1 MAPTILALLASL
13 SWGELRVV
21 KLEMDAPG
29 ARDPKRLEKV
39 FGVRPGELLD
49 REALRMGVQA
59 LLATQE
65 VEDAWVELDKVP
77 EGAVV
82 RVHAQVA
89 SRVAD
94 LKFVGLP
101 RKQRALVAK
110 ELKLEVGTPL
120 VGPRFEQALAR
131 AAQLLRA
138 DGFPEAT
145 LEPQLDFHVEAGV
158 VDVTIRARLGSQRVL
173 CDLRA
178 DGLPP
183 GLVSLWRATGAKK
196 GQRLTKG
203 ALEGFRRRLTTSLRR
218 MGFWEVEV
226 EGPEL
231 SPIAC
236 GTQAFFLVKPG
247 PQYSLRV
254 EGEKVSRKTLAN
266 VFPFLSGEDSFAPG
280 SEGWLAERLKREL
293 QRDGFPFARVEVE
306 LRTDLPEPV
315 LAIKVQRGRKLPV
328 KAVRFPGVPAGS
340 PLIKKLEEHILVG
353 ERGLSALTGSRWDDD
368 TLAADRDSLLATLKG
383 MGYAQAEVDSP
394 QLVEE
399 GKGVAVE
406 FPIRLGPRW
415 SVEEVELRGWPEALQ
430 VPELPVKVGE
440 AWNPSLVEQART
452 ALLAQLRAVGFA
464 SASVTVDHRC
474 QEHRCRPLFLVTTGP
489 QFTVGR
495 VVVGALVRTKPEV
508 VDALV
513 RVKEGDPLS
522 PEALVLAQRRLLE
535 LGIFDR
541 VAIREIPGQELGLRR
556 GLVIDAEEAPTR
568 SLAGGI
574 GWDTEE
580 KLRVSGSW
588 TELNLFGRARTIS
601 VEGRFSSRQRRF
613 QLNYREPAGL
623 GIFGFPTWVAV
634 YRTEESFPTYS
645 LLRRGMWVELGNH
658 LQRPGRL
665 LLRYDYQIIAP
676 DAPEA
681 VLSQLERN
689 RQHLRLASL
698 TPIFEWDTRDDL
710 FSPRTGAFVS
720 LQLQRAFP
728 VFLADA
734 SFSKFLGSAS
744 FYTSAGK
751 TVVALGVKTG
761 FIKPY
766 QGDGELPDNLRVP
779 VAVRFFAGGR
789 ITHRSFATDQLGVPG
804 QTLLCP
810 EAQTTCPVSQL
821 RPVGGGA
828 LVLGSMEWR
837 IPVAGSLG
845 ITLFTDGGNTWAG
858 VSNVKLAEM
867 RWGAGL
873 GLRFETPVGPIRLE
887 YGWKLDR
894 QPGES
899 KGELFLSFGNPF

>member
-1 MAPTILALLASL
+1 MAPALLALLASL
-13 SWGELRVV
+13 YWGELRVV
-21 KLEMDAPG
+21 KVEMDAPG

-49 REALRMGVQA
+49 REAIRMGVQA
-59 LLATQE
+59 LLATRE
-65 VEDAWVELDKVP
+65 VEDVWVELDKVP
-77 EGAVV
+77 EGAVLW
-82 RVHAQVA
+82 VHAQVA

-110 ELKLEVGTPL
+110 ELKLKEGTPL
-120 VGPRFEQALAR
+120 VGPRFEQALAE
-131 AAQLLRA
+131 AAELLRA

-145 LEPQLDFHVEAGV
+145 LEPQLDFHREAGV
-158 VDVTIRARLGSQRVL
+158 VDVAIYARLGSPRVL

-183 GLVSLWRATGAKK
+183 GLVSLWKATGAKK

-203 ALEGFRRRLTTSLRR
+203 ALEGFRRRLTASLRR

-226 EGPEL
+226 EGPKL

-236 GTQAFFLVKPG
+236 GTQVFFLVKLG
-247 PQYSLRV
+247 PQYRLRV
-254 EGEKVSRKTLAN
+254 EGEKVSQKTLAN
-266 VFPFLSGEDSFAPG
+266 AFPFLSGEDSFAPG
-280 SEGWLAERLKREL
+280 SESWLAEKLKREL

-306 LRTDLPEPV
+306 LRTDLPEPM
-315 LAIKVQRGRKLPV
+315 LAVKVQRGPKLPV
-328 KAVRFPGVPAGS
+328 KAVRFRGIPPSS
-340 PLIKKLEEHILVG
+340 PLVKELEKHILVG
-353 ERGLSALTGSRWDDD
+353 GKGLSALAGSRWDED
-368 TLAADRDSLLATLKG
+368 TLAADRESLEATLQG
-383 MGYAQAEVDSP
+383 MGYAQTEVESP

-399 GKGVAVE
+399 GKGVAVV
-406 FPIRLGPRW
+406 FPIRLGPWW
-415 SVEEVELRGWPEALQ
+415 SVEEVQLQGWPETLPA
-430 VPELPVKVGE
+430 PELPVKVGD
-440 AWNPSLVEQART
+440 AWNPLVVEQGRT
-452 ALLAQLRAVGFA
+452 VLLDQLRAVGFA

-474 QEHRCRPLFLVTTGP
+474 QEHRCRPIFLVNPGP

-495 VVVGALVRTKPEV
+495 VVVAALARTDPKV

-522 PEALVLAQRRLLE
+522 SEALVLAQRRLLE

-580 KLRVSGSW
+580 KLRVSGAW
-588 TELNLFGRARTIS
+588 TELNLFGRAQTLS
-601 VEGRFSSRQRRF
+601 VEGRFSSRQRRL

-645 LLRRGMWVELGNH
+645 LLRRGMWVEVGSH
-658 LQRPGRL
+658 LQRPGRF

-710 FSPRTGAFVS
+710 FSPRTGALIS

-734 SFSKFLGSAS
+734 SFSKFLGNAS
-744 FYTSAGK
+744 FYRSAGK

-761 FIKPY
+761 FVKPY
-766 QGDGELPDNLRVP
+766 QGGGEVPDNLRVP

-789 ITHRSFATDQLGVPG
+789 ITHRAFATDRLGVPG

-821 RPVGGGA
+821 KPVGGGA
-828 LVLGSMEWR
+828 LVLGSLEWR
-837 IPVAGSLG
+837 IPVAGSFG

-873 GLRFETPVGPIRLE
+873 GVRFETPVGPIRLE
-887 YGWKLDR
+887 YGWKLHR